1 MNLEALLD
9 TVPAYAR
16 DLKLNFSAVVRQNTE
31 LTEQQLWGTVVACAA
46 ASRNR
51 TLLDAIV
58 EEAKGKLS
66 AQAVEAAK
74 GAAAILSMN
83 NIFYRF
89 QHLAVN
95 KKYETMRAGLR
106 MNFLRQH
113 GVDPL
118 DFELWALAVSA
129 VNGCGKCIDAHERVL
144 LQKEFSEEKILAAI
158 RVASTIYGLAVVFDA
173 EEPKGDLVGAPV
185 NTDAYSTTTI

>member
-1 MNLEALLD
+1 MNLDTLLE

-16 DLKLNFSAVVRQNTE
+16 DLKLNFSAVVRQNTD
-31 LTEQQLWGTVVACAA
+31 LTEQQLWGTVVACAV

-51 TLLDAIV
+51 EFLDALLA
-58 EEAKGKLS
+58 EAQGKLS
-66 AQAVEAAK
+66 AQALEAAK
-74 GAAAILSMN
+74 GAAAVLSMN

-89 QHLAVN
+89 QHLASN

-106 MNFLRQH
+106 MNFIRQH
-113 GVDPL
+113 GVEPI

-144 LQKEFSEEKILAAI
+144 LEKGFSEEKILTAI
-158 RVASTIYGLAVVFDA
+158 RVASTIFALAVVFDA
-173 EEPKGDLVGAPV
+173 ELTPAAPT
-185 NTDAYSTTTI
+185 TDAYSPPHV

>member
-9 TVPAYAR
+9 TIPAYAR

-31 LTEQQLWGTVVACAA
+31 LTEQQLWGTVLACAV

-51 TLLDAIV
+51 ALIDAVI
-58 EEAKGKLS
+58 EEAQGKLS
-66 AQAVEAAK
+66 AQALEAAK

-83 NIFYRF
+83 NVFYRF
-89 QHLAVN
+89 QHLAAN

-113 GVDPL
+113 GVEAV

-158 RVASTIYGLAVVFDA
+158 RIASTIYGLAVVFDTEAA
-173 EEPKGDLVGAPV
+173 EASPV
-185 NTDAYSTTTI
+185 ATDAYSTAQV

>member
-31 LTEQQLWGTVVACAA
+31 LTEQQLWGTVVACAVA
-46 ASRNR
+46 ARNR
-51 TLLDAIV
+51 TFLDAVI
-58 EEAKGKLS
+58 EEAQTKLS
-66 AQAVEAAK
+66 AQALEAAK
-74 GAAAILSMN
+74 GAAAVLSMN

-89 QHLAVN
+89 QHLALN

-113 GVDPL
+113 GIDPV

-144 LQKEFSEEKILAAI
+144 LEKGLGEEKILAAVRI
-158 RVASTIYGLAVVFDA
+158 ASTVFALAVVFDA
-173 EEPKGDLVGAPV
+173 EQKQEAPLT
-185 NTDAYSTTTI
+185 TDAYSHSHI

>member
-1 MNLEALLD
+1 MNLETLLE
-9 TVPAYAR
+9 TVPSYAK

-31 LTEQQLWGTVVACAA
+31 LTEQQLWGTVVACAM

-51 TLLDAIV
+51 SLIDAVV
-58 EEAKGKLS
+58 EEARGKLS
-66 AQAVEAAK
+66 AQALEAAK

-83 NIFYRF
+83 NIYYRF
-89 QHLAVN
+89 QHLASN

-113 GVDPL
+113 GVDAV

-129 VNGCGKCIDAHERVL
+129 VNGCGKCIDAHERVVL
-144 LQKEFSEEKILAAI
+144 EKGLGEEKVLAAV
-158 RVASTIYGLAVVFDA
+158 RVASTIYALAVVMDT
-173 EEPKGDLVGAPV
+173 EESGTAV
-185 NTDAYSTTTI
+185 NTDAYSTTHV

>member
-1 MNLEALLD
+1 MNLDALLE

-31 LTEQQLWGTVVACAA
+31 LSEQQLWGTVVACAV

-51 TLLDAIV
+51 ELLDAVIA
-58 EEAKGKLS
+58 EAQGKLS
-66 AQAVEAAK
+66 AQALEAAK
-74 GAAAILSMN
+74 GAAAVLSMN

-89 QHLAVN
+89 QHLALN

-106 MNFLRQH
+106 MNFIRQH
-113 GVDPL
+113 GVEPV

-144 LQKEFSEEKILAAI
+144 LEKGFSEDKILAAV
-158 RVASTIYGLAVVFDA
+158 RVASTIFALAVVFDA
-173 EEPKGDLVGAPV
+173 ELIPSAPT
-185 NTDAYSTTTI
+185 TDAYSHAHV

>member
-1 MNLEALLD
+1 MNLEALLE

-16 DLKLNFSAVVRQNTE
+16 DLKLNFSGVVRQNTE
-31 LTEQQLWGTVVACAA
+31 LTEQQLWGTVVACAV

-51 TLLDAIV
+51 TLLDAVIV
-58 EEAKGKLS
+58 EAQTKLS
-66 AQAVEAAK
+66 AQALEAAK
-74 GAAAILSMN
+74 GAAAVLSMN

-89 QHLAVN
+89 QHLALN

-106 MNFLRQH
+106 MNFIRQH
-113 GVDPL
+113 GVDPA

-144 LQKEFSEEKILAAI
+144 LEKGLDEEKILSAVRI
-158 RVASTIYGLAVVFDA
+158 ASTIFALAVVLDA
-173 EEPKGDLVGAPV
+173 ELAPATPV
-185 NTDAYSTTTI
+185 IDACSHTHV